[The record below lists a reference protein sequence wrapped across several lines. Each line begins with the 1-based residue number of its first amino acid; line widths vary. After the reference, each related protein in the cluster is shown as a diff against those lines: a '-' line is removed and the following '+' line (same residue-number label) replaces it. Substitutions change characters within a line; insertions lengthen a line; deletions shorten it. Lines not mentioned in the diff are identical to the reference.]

1 MVDQPPSGHTSD
13 PPSQVT
19 RDKEPVPAALVA
31 ALYARV
37 LKVDAVG
44 ESDDFFVLGG
54 TSLSAMDLLDAIA
67 EETGVLIPVRN
78 FYMATGVTELTRELN
93 RRITEPT
100 DEGA

>member
-1 MVDQPPSGHTSD
+1 MVDEPSSGHTSN
-13 PPSQVT
+13 PPSQT
-19 RDKEPVPAALVA
+19 ARDKEPVPTALVA

-44 ESDDFFVLGG
+44 AGDDFFVLGG
-54 TSLSAMDLLDAIA
+54 TSLSAMDLLDTIA

-100 DEGA
+100 DKGA